1 MKLQDRHILITGAA
15 SGIGRATAVLFA
27 SEGARLA
34 LLDRDVAG
42 VEDTA
47 RQCGAC
53 ASSLEVDVSSEASV
67 NAAVETAAQQ
77 MGGIDGVVN
86 CAGVGYTASF
96 RKTDFANWQRV
107 LGINLN
113 GPFLVCHAA
122 LPWLKAAPQ
131 ATIVSIASGAA
142 LAPYPGAS
150 AYAASKAGLVNFNRV
165 LAKELGPAIRC
176 NVICPGAID
185 TPMLAGRGNLGIKG
199 GVRDPEQIQKTL
211 GAVAQQRTGQPEEV
225 ANVVLFL
232 TCSESS
238 YMTGSNLVVDGGRI
252 YH

>member
-15 SGIGRATAVLFA
+15 SGIGRATALLFA
-27 SEGARLA
+27 REGAQLV
-34 LLDRDVAG
+34 LLDRDVPG
-42 VEDTA
+42 VQDTA
-47 RQCGAC
+47 RLCRGNAL
-53 ASSLEVDVSSEASV
+53 ALEVDVSNEASV
-67 NAAVETAAQQ
+67 NQAVEAAARH
-77 MGGIDGVVN
+77 MGRIDGVVN
-86 CAGVGYTASF
+86 CAGVGYSASF

-122 LPWLKAAPQ
+122 LPWLKAATS

-185 TPMLAGRGNLGIKG
+185 TPMLAGRGNLGIKDG
-199 GVRDPEQIQKTL
+199 ARDPALIQKTL
-211 GAVAQQRTGQPEEV
+211 AAVAQKRTGQPEEV

-232 TCSESS
+232 TSSDSS